1 MATSIG
7 KRSVFVGPAER
18 GNCSPLQVEGLVAE
32 AGILPGT
39 LVQQAAANAGLEIN
53 DTAAAAAFGK
63 QLLVADRN
71 ALKQEAIDVAWEVGE
86 VMQAI
91 SPRDG
96 EFFNVVLASGNNVTA
111 LDVPLTVNGA
121 GKLAIAASDGTVP
134 VLFYAKEILNA
145 VSDSLI
151 LVQKA

>member
-1 MATSIG
+1 
-7 KRSVFVGPAER
+7 
-18 GNCSPLQVEGLVAE
+18 
-32 AGILPGT
+32 
-39 LVQQAAANAGLEIN
+39 
-53 DTAAAAAFGK
+53 
-63 QLLVADRN
+63 
-71 ALKQEAIDVAWEVGE
+71 
-86 VMQAI
+86 MQAI